1 MKLLSS
7 LLILLSALHAGG
19 IEDAQTYHSNSTLQ
33 WRIALRA
40 IDLLSLMDSDRILD
54 VGCGDGKITALLAMK
69 VANGS
74 VLGVDISQSM
84 IDFATA
90 SYPQMSYPNLS
101 FQKQDGAELSFENQ
115 FDCVVS
121 FSALHWILDQEKAL
135 KAIHRALVPGGRLC
149 IHTYGK
155 SIMNVTSI
163 ADLLISTEKWTA
175 HFPSYTKQRVF
186 FTEEEYQEL
195 LKQAHFQQVKVVG
208 FWDDTPF
215 PNRQALIDF
224 AKPLLNFIRHL
235 PQELQQQF
243 VEEVVDQIISIAN
256 PTNDGVIHY
265 RTFSLQA
272 TAIKE
277 PHKLCILALFPG
289 IYPLDTFVSFSQI
302 FDMRPQWDRFQT
314 YEKGRALL

>member
-1 MKLLSS
+1 MKLLSY
-7 LLILLSALHAGG
+7 LLILLSALHASG
-19 IEDAQTYHSNSTLQ
+19 IEDAKIYHNNSTLQ
-33 WRIALRA
+33 WHIALRT
-40 IDLLSLMDSDRILD
+40 IDLIPLMQSDRILD
-54 VGCGDGKITALLAMK
+54 IGCGDGKITALLAMK

-74 VLGVDISQSM
+74 VLGIDISQSM
-84 IDFATA
+84 IDFA
-90 SYPQMSYPNLS
+90 SYHYPQMSYPNLS
-101 FQKQDGAELSFENQ
+101 FQKQDGAKLSFENQ

-135 KAIHRALVPGGRLC
+135 KAIHRALIPGGRVC

-163 ADLLISTEKWTA
+163 ADLLISTEKWAA

-186 FTEEEYQEL
+186 FTEEEYREL
-195 LKQAHFQQVKVVG
+195 LEQADFQQIEVIG
-208 FWDDTPF
+208 SWDDTPF

-224 AKPLLNFIRHL
+224 ARPLLNFIRHL
-235 PQELQQQF
+235 PQDLQQQF
-243 VEEVVDQIISIAN
+243 VEEVVDQIVSIAG

-277 PHKLCILALFPG
+277 CHTLCTLKGGIPVLFKSGEDYGPIDDSEEGVDILGP
-289 IYPLDTFVSFSQI
+289 I
-302 FDMRPQWDRFQT
+302 
-314 YEKGRALL
+314 